1 MQNEQKLRDYL
12 KLVTADLS
20 QTRQRLR
27 EAEARA
33 NEPIAIVGMAC
44 RYPGG
49 ATSPERLW
57 ELVLGERDV
66 IGDFPADR
74 GWDPAELY
82 DPDPGSVGKYYARG
96 GGFLDDAAG
105 FDPAFFGISPREA
118 LAMDPQQRILLE
130 IAWEAC
136 EHAGIDPATLR
147 GSATGVFAG
156 LMYQDYAARLDSIP
170 GEVEGYIG
178 NGNTYSVASGRIS
191 YVLGLEGPAVSVD
204 TACSSSL
211 VTLHLAVQSLRR
223 GECGMAF
230 AGGATVL
237 STADVFVELS
247 RQRGLAEDGRCKS
260 FADAADGAG
269 FAEGAGILLLER
281 LSDAE
286 RLGHRVLA
294 VVRGTAVNQD
304 GASSGLTAPNGPSQ
318 QRVIRAAL
326 DDAGVSTSDVD
337 VVEAHGTGTTLGDP
351 IEAQAVLATY
361 GRDRERPLWLGSLKS
376 NVGHTQAAAGVAGV
390 IKMVLALREGVLP
403 KTLHVDE
410 PSRQID
416 WSSGAVELLTEA
428 RPWPE
433 SDRPRRAGVSSFG
446 ISGTN
451 AHVILEQAAAAE
463 PEPSPEAGV
472 VPWVVSGKSPAA
484 LREQAE
490 RLAGFV
496 RARPELSSV
505 DIGAAL
511 ARTRAVFDHRAVV
524 TGETREALLAGLDAV
539 PDAQP
544 AAGSGVVFVFPGQG
558 SQWVGMARELA
569 ESSPVFAQS
578 LVDCERALSP
588 FVEWSLRDALADEV
602 LSARVDVVQPVLFAV
617 MVSLAALWR
626 SVGVEPDAV
635 VGHSQGE
642 IAAACVAGALSLE
655 DAARVVA
662 LRSRVIART
671 LAGKGGM
678 VSVGLGVEAAEKRL
692 SAWGRRISVAA
703 VNGPASVVVSGEPE
717 ALDELIVSCEADGI
731 RVRRIAVD
739 YASHSAQVDGLR
751 DELLDLLA
759 PITPMSSSVP
769 LFSTVT
775 GEWLDTTAMDAAYW
789 HRNLRQTVRFAT
801 ATTAL
806 ATQGFGLFVEVSA
819 HPVLTMSI
827 QDAATVGTLRRD
839 DGGWDRFLA
848 SAGEAFTH
856 GATVDWA
863 GLLPTTKSFV
873 DLPTYA
879 FQHQRFWLE
888 SAAPKRNAAD
898 AWRYEVAWRPL
909 DLPEATPGGSWLVVS
924 ADLGDPV
931 AAALGTEVITLDP
944 GDADRVALAAKIREV
959 TASREIR
966 GVLCLPG
973 DGETV
978 YPSVPAGLAGTLTLV
993 QALGDAGI
1001 GAPLWIVTRNA
1012 VQVSGADD
1020 VPSAGQA
1027 AIWGLGRVAG
1037 LEHADRWGGLVDV
1050 PAELDDSAAA
1060 TLAAVLHGAGQE
1072 DQIAIRETGA
1082 WVRRLVHARPTG
1094 TARRPWT
1101 PDGTVLITGG
1111 TGALGAEVARWLA
1124 ANGAGH
1130 LVLTSRRGA
1139 DAPGAAGLEAEL
1151 TALGTR
1157 VTIAACDVADR
1168 DALAA
1173 LLAELPPDAV
1183 IHTAGTG
1190 DVRPLGESGIAD
1202 LAHAAEGKVTGARN
1216 LDELLGD
1223 TELDAFVLFSSN
1235 AGVWGGGGQGAYAA
1249 ANAALDAL
1257 AHRRRARGLTATSIA
1272 WGLWAGDS
1280 GLAEAGGQEYLLR
1293 RGIRPMAAT
1302 AALKALAHAVDN
1314 DDTFVAVADVD
1325 WERFAPAFTA
1335 TRPRP
1340 LIAELVET
1348 RATATEEPEGGTSA
1362 LAARLRTVP
1371 EAERTAVVLDLVR
1384 GHAAAVLGHPDGAAI
1399 APQRAF
1405 RDLGFD
1411 SLTAVEVRNRLGTA
1425 TGLRLPATLVFDYP
1439 TAAEIADFLVAEV
1452 FGGAEAAPAAP
1463 IAATGEP
1470 IAIVAMACRFPGGVT
1485 NPEQLWDLV
1494 RSGTDAVGEFPVDR
1508 GWDLDGIYH
1517 PDPDHP
1523 GTTYA
1528 REGAFVH
1535 DAGVFDPTFFG
1546 ISPREALAMDPQ
1558 QRLLLETAWETL
1570 ERAGIDPATLRGSR
1584 TGVFVG
1590 ASAQGYGAEGY
1601 EIPEGGEGYFITGGQ
1616 TSVASGRISYTFGL
1630 EGPALTVDTACSSS
1644 LVALHLAAQSLRQ
1657 GECTAALAGGV
1668 AVMAG
1673 PGAFVEFSRQR
1684 GMAPDGRCKPFAAA
1698 ADGTGWGE
1706 GVGLVLLERLGD
1718 ARRAGHRV
1726 LALLSGSAINS
1737 DGASNG
1743 ISAPNGPSQQRVIR
1757 DALASAGLTTADVDV
1772 VEAHGTGT
1780 TLGDPI
1786 EAQALL
1792 ATYGRDREEP
1802 LWLGSIKSN
1811 IGHTQTA
1818 AGVAGVIKMVEAMR
1832 HGVLPKS
1839 LYADEPTPHV
1849 DWSAGAVE
1857 LLTGNRPWPELDR
1870 PRRAGVS
1877 SFGVSGTNA
1886 HLILEQGDEVLE
1898 PSLMDDPGTPVP
1910 VLLTAASEA
1919 ALRGQAGRLAAWLA
1933 ERPEYGPAVVA
1944 RSLATTRAL
1953 FDRRAAVVAADRGEL
1968 LAGLAAIADGT
1979 APGRPVTGGKT
1990 AFLFAGQGSQRLGM
2004 GRGLYE
2010 AFPVFAA
2017 AFDETCAALDEH
2029 TATPIRDVVFGDD
2042 KALLDRTGNTQPA
2055 LFAFEV
2061 ALYRLLESWGVRPD
2075 LLAGH
2080 SIGEIAAAQ
2089 FSGVLSLGDAA
2100 ALVAAR
2106 GRLMEALPEGGAMV
2120 AVEASEDEVLP
2131 ELAGLVG
2138 VAAVNGPRSVV
2149 LSGAEDAVLELAAV
2163 WRERG
2168 RRVKRLS
2175 VSHAFH
2181 SPLMEPMV
2189 AEFRAVAE
2197 RLSYGEPRIPIVS
2210 TVSGEPVEMSAD
2222 YWVEHVRSTVRF
2234 ADGMAG
2240 LAERGATTFVEIGPD
2255 GVLSGMA
2262 QSCVEGDF
2270 VATSRADRPE
2280 TRTVTTALAR
2290 LLSLGVTADRSAAV
2304 PAGESTVDLPTYA
2317 FQREHFWL
2325 KPARAT
2331 GDVTT
2336 AGLGAAGHP
2345 LLGAVVALPDSDGVV
2360 LTGRLSVRDTPW
2372 LAEHVVLGEILL
2384 PGTAFV
2390 ELALRAGDETGC
2402 DRVDELTLAAPLV
2415 LPAEGATV
2423 IRVVAGEA
2431 RQDGRRALSIHSRP
2445 EDGLPGDPWT
2455 EHASGVLGTGDGT
2468 LGEDLTH
2475 WPPAAEPLDVSGLYR
2490 LSADHGFAYGPVFR
2504 GLTAAWRRGDEVFAE
2519 VELPSDADAASF
2531 GLHPAALDAALHA
2544 AGLGGFFADDSPR
2557 LPFSWS
2563 DVTLA
2568 AAGGSALRV
2577 RLAPAGPDTLSV
2589 TIADGTGQPVA
2600 TVGALV
2606 FRAVDG
2612 QPGTTAAGLAYG
2624 LDWAEVPLPEA
2635 DTVDAVVLPVTG
2647 GDDPASVRAALD
2659 DVLEQVQR
2667 GIADGT
2673 RLVVHVRPG
2682 GLAGAAVRGLVR
2694 SAAQEHPGRF
2704 LLLEAPDEVTA
2715 ELAGKAFGTGEPELA
2730 FRDGVFH
2737 APRLVRRALSGR
2749 TPSFGTGTVV
2759 VTGGTGALGGLVA
2772 RHLVVAHG
2780 VRDLLLLSRRGGGGA
2795 LTGELG
2801 ALGAS
2806 VTVVTCD
2813 VADRAQLAEA
2823 LSGVPVSAVV
2833 HTAGVV
2839 DDGMVDALTPE
2850 RLDAVLR
2857 PKADAAWYLHE
2868 LTAGQDLSAFVL
2880 FSSAA
2885 GVFGNPGQANYA
2897 AANSV
2902 LDALAGQ
2909 RRADGLPATSI
2920 AWGKWETAASAMTG
2934 SLTGSARARM
2944 GAGLS
2949 EVEGL
2954 ALFDAAVAD
2963 DAAVSVSMR
2972 LDVRALRDQPLLRGL
2987 VRTPVRRTAAGSGTS
3002 GSDFAGRLAQLD
3014 ADGLRAVA
3022 LDLVKTEV
3030 ATVLGFAGATAIE
3043 PDRAFTDLGFDSLTA
3058 VELRNRLGETTG
3070 LRLPAT
3076 LVFDYP
3082 NPEALAAHLLTELLG
3097 AESPAVS
3104 PSDTVAVPV
3113 DEPIAIVAMGC
3124 RYPGGVG
3131 SPEEL
3136 WELVAEG
3143 RDAISPFPA
3152 DRGWD
3157 LGALFHPDPDH
3168 PGTSTS
3174 DEGGFLHDAAEFDP
3188 QFFGISPR
3196 EAVAMDP
3203 QQRLLLEVSWETFE
3217 RAGIDPATLRGDQVG
3232 VFAGVMY
3239 HDYAARLRHVPDEL
3253 QGFLSTGAS
3262 SSVVSGRVAY
3272 TFGFEGPA
3280 VTVDTACSSSLV
3292 ALHLAAQA
3300 LRRGECRLALAGGV
3314 TVMPTPDTFVNFS
3327 RQRGLAADGRC
3338 RSFAASASG
3347 TGWSEGVGVLL
3358 VERLSD
3364 AVANGHRVLAVV
3376 RGSAVNQDGASN
3388 GLTAPNGPS
3397 QQRVI
3402 RRALADAGLTTAD
3415 VDAVEAHGTGTTL
3428 GDPIEAQALLAT
3440 YGRDREEPL
3449 WLGSIKSN
3457 LGHTQAAA
3465 GVAGVIKMVE
3475 AMRHGVLPKTLHVDA
3490 PSPHVDWESGAVGLL
3505 TGAREWPA
3513 TGRPRRAGVSSFGVS
3528 GTNAHVVLEQGP
3540 PESTSDTAP
3549 DGDVVVPWILSGR
3562 TEAAVRAQA
3571 ARLLESAGDLD
3582 PADVALSL
3590 ATTRHRF
3597 EFRAAAVGDRA
3608 GLLAGLTRI
3617 AEGHEPVST
3626 PGGGLAFLVAGQGSQ
3641 RLGMGRGLYEAFPVF
3656 ASAFDETCAAL
3667 DEHTATPIRDVVFGT
3682 DEQALNRTGNTQ
3694 PALFAFE
3701 VALLRLVTSW
3711 GVEPDHLLGHSIGE
3725 IAAAQFSGVLSL
3737 GDAAALVAARGRLME
3752 ALPEG
3757 GAMVAVEAS
3766 EDEVLPEL
3774 AGLVGVAAVNG
3785 PRSVVLSGAEDA
3797 VLELAAVWRERGRRV
3812 KRLSVSHAFHSPL
3825 MEPMVAEFS
3834 AVAERLSYGEP
3845 RIPIVSTVSGEPV
3858 EMSADYWVEHVRS
3871 TVRFADGMTYLA
3883 KQDVSTYLEIGP
3895 DGVLSGMGQTCVDGT
3910 FLPAVRA
3917 EGDEVR
3923 AFTTALAGAHAQGAR
3938 LDWAAVLPATASTVD
3953 LPTYAFQHRHFWLKD
3968 APGGDVV
3975 AAGQTA
3981 AGHPFASAVVA
3992 LPEEPGSGTGGVVLT
4007 GRLALADHPW
4017 LTEHQVSGNVLLP
4030 GAAFVDLALRAGAE
4044 AGFTGLDELTVEA
4057 PLVLD
4062 ETVELRVVVSGADR
4076 VAVHSRAEGGPWTR
4090 HATGV
4095 LAAAAPGAA
4104 LREWPPAGAEPV
4116 ETEGLYADLDDLGLR
4131 YGPAFQGLRRAWRRD
4146 GEVFAE
4152 VALPGDDGAFGLHP
4166 ALLDSALHAVGLGDF
4181 FGHDQAR
4188 LPFVWSGVALYS
4200 TGATALR
4207 VRIAAAGTEA
4217 VSLDLADESGAPV
4230 ASVAALTLRPVEA
4243 ASAGAD
4249 ALFRVDWI
4257 PAAGVASPVR
4267 WTELATADLADLG
4280 PDVPEAVLVPVGSAD
4295 IHTAA
4300 AAALSLVR
4308 EWLADERFAASRL
4321 VFVTRHA
4328 VAAGPE
4334 EGVGDLADSPVWGL
4348 VRSAGSENPGRFGLL
4363 DLADDVSGALL
4374 AEAVGCG
4381 EPEAAVRGGVVLVPR
4396 LARQDAEPVGAGL
4409 GTGTVVITGGTG
4421 ALGALVAA
4429 HAVTAHGVRDL
4440 LLLSRRGPAAEGAG
4454 ELVSRLEAVGARVS
4468 VVACD
4473 VADRAALAGA
4483 LSGVDLSAVVHT
4495 AGVLDDGTVGSLTP
4509 ERIDAVLRP
4518 KADAAWNLHELTRD
4532 RELAAFVL
4540 FSSAA
4545 GIFGNAGQA
4554 AYAAANTY
4562 LDALAAHRRA
4572 AGLPGTS
4579 IAWGMWA
4586 PSGGMA
4592 ATLGEDEAR
4601 RISRSGVGSLSEV
4614 EGLALFDAAL
4624 GSGLALLAGIR
4635 LRPAALREAGAGPLL
4650 SGLLPAKAVRAA
4662 GPDTAAALRDR
4673 LRGLDRERRQGV
4685 LLDVVRA
4692 EIATVLGF
4700 DGTGDIDTT
4709 RAFRDLGFD
4718 SLTAVEL
4725 RNRISAATGLR
4736 LPATLV
4742 FDQPS
4747 PEGLAAHLVT
4757 ELSEED
4763 GPVVLAE
4770 LDRLAELV
4778 RAVPEDGA
4786 AQVVARLEAMLAG
4799 LTGGGDTGEV
4809 ADVLADA
4816 DDEAMFDLLGKEFG
4830 IS

>member
-1 MQNEQKLRDYL
+1 M
-12 KLVTADLS
+12 
-20 QTRQRLR
+20 
-27 EAEARA
+27 
-33 NEPIAIVGMAC
+33 
-44 RYPGG
+44 
-49 ATSPERLW
+49 W
-57 ELVLGERDV
+57 GE
-66 IGDFPADR
+66 
-74 GWDPAELY
+74 
-82 DPDPGSVGKYYARG
+82 
-96 GGFLDDAAG
+96 
-105 FDPAFFGISPREA
+105 
-118 LAMDPQQRILLE
+118 
-130 IAWEAC
+130 
-136 EHAGIDPATLR
+136 
-147 GSATGVFAG
+147 
-156 LMYQDYAARLDSIP
+156 
-170 GEVEGYIG
+170 
-178 NGNTYSVASGRIS
+178 
-191 YVLGLEGPAVSVD
+191 
-204 TACSSSL
+204 
-211 VTLHLAVQSLRR
+211 
-223 GECGMAF
+223 
-230 AGGATVL
+230 
-237 STADVFVELS
+237 
-247 RQRGLAEDGRCKS
+247 
-260 FADAADGAG
+260 
-269 FAEGAGILLLER
+269 
-281 LSDAE
+281 
-286 RLGHRVLA
+286 
-294 VVRGTAVNQD
+294 
-304 GASSGLTAPNGPSQ
+304 
-318 QRVIRAAL
+318 
-326 DDAGVSTSDVD
+326 
-337 VVEAHGTGTTLGDP
+337 
-351 IEAQAVLATY
+351 
-361 GRDRERPLWLGSLKS
+361 
-376 NVGHTQAAAGVAGV
+376 
-390 IKMVLALREGVLP
+390 
-403 KTLHVDE
+403 
-410 PSRQID
+410 
-416 WSSGAVELLTEA
+416 
-428 RPWPE
+428 
-433 SDRPRRAGVSSFG
+433 
-446 ISGTN
+446 
-451 AHVILEQAAAAE
+451 
-463 PEPSPEAGV
+463 
-472 VPWVVSGKSPAA
+472 
-484 LREQAE
+484 
-490 RLAGFV
+490 
-496 RARPELSSV
+496 
-505 DIGAAL
+505 
-511 ARTRAVFDHRAVV
+511 
-524 TGETREALLAGLDAV
+524 
-539 PDAQP
+539 
-544 AAGSGVVFVFPGQG
+544 
-558 SQWVGMARELA
+558 
-569 ESSPVFAQS
+569 
-578 LVDCERALSP
+578 
-588 FVEWSLRDALADEV
+588 
-602 LSARVDVVQPVLFAV
+602 
-617 MVSLAALWR
+617 
-626 SVGVEPDAV
+626 
-635 VGHSQGE
+635 
-642 IAAACVAGALSLE
+642 
-655 DAARVVA
+655 
-662 LRSRVIART
+662 
-671 LAGKGGM
+671 
-678 VSVGLGVEAAEKRL
+678 
-692 SAWGRRISVAA
+692 RISVAA
-703 VNGPASVVVSGEPE
+703 VNGPSSVVVSGEPE
-717 ALDELIVSCEADGI
+717 ALDELIVSCEGDGV

-739 YASHSAQVDGLR
+739 YASHSAQVDAVQE
-751 DELLDLLA
+751 ELVELLA
-759 PITPMSSSVP
+759 PIVPRSSSVP

-775 GEWLDTTAMDAAYW
+775 GDWLDTAEMDAAYW
-789 HRNLRQTVRFAT
+789 HRNLRQTVQFEK

-806 ATQGFGLFVEVSA
+806 AAQGFGLFAEISA
-819 HPVLTMSI
+819 HPVLTTSM

-848 SAGEAFTH
+848 SAGEAFAH
-856 GATVDWA
+856 GATVDWSTLFPA
-863 GLLPTTKSFV
+863 KTSFV

-879 FQHQRFWLE
+879 FQHRRFWLE
-888 SAAPKRNAAD
+888 SATPKRNPAD
-898 AWRYEVAWRPL
+898 AWRYEVVWRPWDQPDAAL
-909 DLPEATPGGSWLVVS
+909 EGSWLVVS
-924 ADLGDPV
+924 ADSGDPV
-931 AAALGTEVITLDP
+931 IAALGTDVIVLD
-944 GDADRVALAAKIREV
+944 GEDTDRAGLTARIREA
-959 TASREIR
+959 TAAREIR
-966 GVLCLPG
+966 GVLSLPG
-973 DGETV
+973 STG
-978 YPSVPAGLAGTLTLV
+978 PAGTLTVV

-1012 VQVSGADD
+1012 VQVSDVD
-1020 VPSAGQA
+1020 TVPSLEQA
-1027 AIWGLGRVAG
+1027 AIWGLGRVVG
-1037 LEHADRWGGLVDV
+1037 LEHPDRWGGMVDV
-1050 PAELDDSAAA
+1050 PSELDDRAAA
-1060 TLAAVLHGAGQE
+1060 TMAAVLAGASHE
-1072 DQIAIRETGA
+1072 DQIAIRATGA

-1094 TARRPWT
+1094 AARRPWT
-1101 PDGTVLITGG
+1101 PAGTVLITGG

-1124 ANGAGH
+1124 ANGAEH

-1139 DAPGAAGLEAEL
+1139 AATGAAELEAEL

-1168 DALAA
+1168 DVLAA
-1173 LLAELPPDAV
+1173 LLAELPPNAV
-1183 IHTAGTG
+1183 IHAAGTG
-1190 DVRPLGESGIAD
+1190 EVRALDESGIAD
-1202 LAHAAEGKVTGARN
+1202 LVHAAEGKVTGARN

-1257 AHRRRARGLTATSIA
+1257 AVRRRARGRTATSIA
-1272 WGLWAGDS
+1272 WGLWAGES

-1302 AALKALAHAVDN
+1302 AAIKAMVHAVDN

-1325 WERFAPAFTA
+1325 WERFAPAFAA

-1340 LIAELVET
+1340 LIAELVES
-1348 RATATEEPEGGTSA
+1348 RAVVAEEPEGGTSA
-1362 LAARLRTVP
+1362 LAARLRAVP
-1371 EAERTAVVLDLVR
+1371 EAERADVVLDLVR
-1384 GHAAAVLGHPDGAAI
+1384 GHAAAVLGHADGTAI
-1399 APQRAF
+1399 EPHRAF

-1439 TAAEIADFLVAEV
+1439 TATEIADFLVAEV
-1452 FGGAEAAPAAP
+1452 YGGTEAATATT

-1494 RSGTDAVGEFPVDR
+1494 HSGTDAVGDFPVDR

-1535 DAGVFDPTFFG
+1535 DAGAFDPTFFG

-1668 AVMAG
+1668 AVMAS

-1706 GVGLVLLERLGD
+1706 GVGLVLLERLSD

-1757 DALASAGLTTADVDV
+1757 DALASARLTPADVDI

-1832 HGVLPKS
+1832 HGVLPKT
-1839 LYADEPTPHV
+1839 LYVDEPTPHV

-1857 LLTGNRPWPELDR
+1857 LLTENRPWPELDR

-1886 HLILEQGDEVLE
+1886 HLILEQGDEPAEL
-1898 PSLMDDPGTPVP
+1898 SLVDDVVRPVP
-1910 VLLTAASEA
+1910 VLLTAASEP

-1933 ERPEYGPAVVA
+1933 ERPEFGPAVVA
-1944 RSLATTRAL
+1944 RSLAATRAL
-1953 FDRRAAVVAADRGEL
+1953 FDRRAAVVAADRDEL

-1979 APGRPVTGGKT
+1979 APCFPVSAGKT

-2004 GRGLYE
+2004 GRGLCD

-2017 AFDETCAALDEH
+2017 AFDEACAALDEH
-2029 TATPIRDVVFGDD
+2029 TTTPVRDVVFGDE
-2042 KALLDRTGNTQPA
+2042 KSLLDRTGNTQPA

-2080 SIGEIAAAQ
+2080 SIGEIAAAHV
-2089 FSGVLSLGDAA
+2089 SGVLSLGDAA
-2100 ALVAAR
+2100 VLVVAR

-2120 AVEASEDEVLP
+2120 AVEASEDEVRP
-2131 ELAGLVG
+2131 ELTGVVGL
-2138 VAAVNGPRSVV
+2138 AAVNGPRSVV
-2149 LSGAEDAVLELAAV
+2149 LSGAEDAVLGLAAV

-2181 SPLMEPMV
+2181 SSLMEPML
-2189 AEFRAVAE
+2189 AGFRAVVE
-2197 RLSYGEPRIPIVS
+2197 RLSFGEQRIPIVS
-2210 TVSGEPVEMSAD
+2210 TVSGEPVEMSAE
-2222 YWVEHVRSTVRF
+2222 YWVEHVRATVRF
-2234 ADGMAG
+2234 ADGVKG
-2240 LAERGATTFVEIGPD
+2240 LVDRGATTFVEIGPD

-2262 QSCVEGDF
+2262 QSSVDGDF
-2270 VATSRADRPE
+2270 VVTSRSDGPE
-2280 TRTVTTALAR
+2280 ARTVTTALAR
-2290 LLSLGVTADRSAAV
+2290 LLARGVTADRTAAV
-2304 PAGESTVDLPTYA
+2304 PAGASTTDLPTYA

-2325 KPARAT
+2325 KPARAA

-2336 AGLGAAGHP
+2336 AGLGDAGHP

-2360 LTGRLSVRDTPW
+2360 LAGRLSVRNTPW
-2372 LAEHVVLGEILL
+2372 LADHVVLGDILL

-2415 LPAEGATV
+2415 LPADGGTV
-2423 IRVVAGEA
+2423 IRVVVGEA
-2431 RQDGRRALSIHSRP
+2431 GPEGRRALSIHSRP

-2455 EHASGVLGTGDGT
+2455 EHASGVLGTGGPDSGA
-2468 LGEDLTH
+2468 DLPE
-2475 WPPAAEPLDVSGLYR
+2475 WPPPGAEALDTSGLYGM
-2490 LSADHGFAYGPVFR
+2490 SADHGFAYGPVFR
-2504 GLTAAWRRGDEVFAE
+2504 GLKAAWRRGDEVFAE
-2519 VELPSDADAASF
+2519 VELPEDADAAAF

-2544 AGLGGFFADDSPR
+2544 VGLGGFFEDDTPR
-2557 LPFSWS
+2557 LPFSWT

-2577 RLAPAGPDTLSV
+2577 RLAPAGADTITV
-2589 TIADGTGQPVA
+2589 TVADAAGQPVA
-2600 TVGALV
+2600 SVGALL
-2606 FRAVDG
+2606 FREAG
-2612 QPGTTAAGLAYG
+2612 ARSGTSVAGLAYG
-2624 LDWAEVPLPEA
+2624 LEPAEVPVAEGHV
-2635 DTVDAVVLPVTG
+2635 TDAVILPVAG
-2647 GDDPASVRAALD
+2647 GDDPISLRAALD
-2659 DVLEQVQR
+2659 DVLEKVR
-2667 GIADGT
+2667 REIAAEHSDGP
-2673 RLVVHVRPG
+2673 RLVVHTRPG
-2682 GLAGAAVRGLVR
+2682 DLAGAAVRGLVR

-2704 LLLEAPDEVTA
+2704 MLLEAPGEVTA
-2715 ELAGKAFGTGEPELA
+2715 ELAAKALGTGERELE
-2730 FRDGVFH
+2730 FRDGVFR
-2737 APRLVRRALSGR
+2737 APRLVRRPISGR

-2759 VTGGTGALGGLVA
+2759 VTGGTGALGALVA
-2772 RHLVVAHG
+2772 RHLVVEHG
-2780 VRDLLLLSRRGGGGA
+2780 VRDLLLLSRRGGGA
-2795 LTGELG
+2795 DLIAELG
-2801 ALGAS
+2801 GLGAS
-2806 VTVVTCD
+2806 VTVVACD
-2813 VADRAQLAEA
+2813 VADRARLAEA
-2823 LSGVPVSAVV
+2823 LAGVPVSAVV

-2839 DDGMVDALTPE
+2839 DDGMVDALSPE
-2850 RLDAVLR
+2850 RLDTVLR
-2857 PKADAAWYLHE
+2857 PKADAAWHLHE
-2868 LTAGQDLSAFVL
+2868 LTADMDLAAFVL

-2885 GVFGNPGQANYA
+2885 GVFGNPGQAGYA
-2897 AANSV
+2897 AANSF
-2902 LDALAGQ
+2902 LDALAER

-2934 SLTGSARARM
+2934 SLTEADRARM

-2972 LDVRALRDQPLLRGL
+2972 LDVRALRDQPLLRTL
-2987 VRTPVRRTAAGSGTS
+2987 VPSPVRRTASGAGRS

-3014 ADGLRAVA
+3014 ADGLRNVA

-3030 ATVLGFAGATAIE
+3030 AAVLGFAGAGSIE
-3043 PDRAFTDLGFDSLTA
+3043 PDRAFSDLGFDSLTA

-3097 AESPAVS
+3097 AENPVVS
-3104 PSDTVAVPV
+3104 SVSNSDTIAVPV

-3136 WELVAEG
+3136 WELVADG

-3157 LGALFHPDPDH
+3157 LGSLFHPDPDH

-3196 EAVAMDP
+3196 EAIAMDP
-3203 QQRLLLEVSWETFE
+3203 QQRLLLEVSWETLE
-3217 RAGIDPATLRGDQVG
+3217 RAGIDPATLRGEQVG

-3314 TVMPTPDTFVNFS
+3314 TVMPTPDTFINFS

-3428 GDPIEAQALLAT
+3428 GDPIEAQAVLAT

-3475 AMRHGVLPKTLHVDA
+3475 AMRHGVLPKTLHVDE
-3490 PSPHVDWESGAVGLL
+3490 PSPHVDWESGAVELL
-3505 TGAREWPA
+3505 TDAREWPA
-3513 TGRPRRAGVSSFGVS
+3513 AGRPRRAGVSSFGVS

-3540 PESTSDTAP
+3540 SEAVPDTEPA
-3549 DGDVVVPWILSGR
+3549 GNAVVPWILSGR

-3597 EFRAAAVGDRA
+3597 ECRAAAIGGDRA
-3608 GLLAGLTRI
+3608 ELLAGLARI
-3617 AEGHEPVST
+3617 AEGREPVST
-3626 PGGGLAFLVAGQGSQ
+3626 SGGGLAFLVAGQGSQ
-3641 RLGMGRGLYEAFPVF
+3641 RLGMGRGLYDAFPVF
-3656 ASAFDETCAAL
+3656 AAAFDEACAAL
-3667 DEHTATPIRDVVFGT
+3667 DEHTTAPVRDVVFGT

-3701 VALLRLVTSW
+3701 VALLRLVASW
-3711 GVEPDHLLGHSIGE
+3711 GVEPDYLLGHSIGE
-3725 IAAAQFSGVLSL
+3725 IAAAHVSGVLSL
-3737 GDAAALVAARGRLME
+3737 GDAAVLVVARGRLME

-3766 EDEVLPEL
+3766 EDEVRPEL
-3774 AGLVGVAAVNG
+3774 TGVVGLAAVNG

-3797 VLELAAVWRERGRRV
+3797 VLGLAAVWRERGRRV
-3812 KRLSVSHAFHSPL
+3812 KRLSVSHAFHSSL
-3825 MEPMVAEFS
+3825 MEPMLAGFR
-3834 AVAERLSYGEP
+3834 AVVERLSFGEQ

-3858 EMSADYWVEHVRS
+3858 EMSAEYWVEHVRA

-3883 KQDVSTYLEIGP
+3883 KQDVSSYLEIGP
-3895 DGVLSGMGQTCVDGT
+3895 DGVLSGMGQACVDGG
-3910 FLPAVRA
+3910 FLPSVRA

-3923 AFTTALAGAHAQGAR
+3923 AFTAALAGAHVRGAR
-3938 LDWAAVLPATASTVD
+3938 LDWAAVLPPGASTVD

-3968 APGGDVV
+3968 APGGDVT

-3981 AGHPFASAVVA
+3981 AGHPFARAVVA
-3992 LPEEPGSGTGGVVLT
+3992 LPDSPESGARGVVLT
-4007 GRLALADHPW
+4007 GRLSLADHPW
-4017 LTEHQVSGNVLLP
+4017 LTEHQVAGDVLLP
-4030 GAAFVDLALRAGAE
+4030 GAAFVDLALRAGVE
-4044 AGFTGLDELTVEA
+4044 AGFTGLDELTIET
-4057 PLVLD
+4057 PLVLT
-4062 ETVELRVVVSGADR
+4062 ETVELRVVVSGQDQ
-4076 VAVHSRAEGGPWTR
+4076 VAIHSRAEGEPWTR
-4090 HATGV
+4090 HAAGV
-4095 LAAAAPGAA
+4095 LAMAAPGDA

-4152 VALPGDDGAFGLHP
+4152 VALPDAGRDDGTFGLHP
-4166 ALLDSALHAVGLGDF
+4166 AVLDSALHAVGLGEF

-4188 LPFVWSGVALYS
+4188 LPFVWSGVSLHS
-4200 TGATALR
+4200 GGATALR
-4207 VRIAAAGTEA
+4207 VRIAAVGGDA
-4217 VSLDLADESGAPV
+4217 VRLDLADESGAPV
-4230 ASVAALTLRPVEA
+4230 ATVAGLTLRPVVT
-4243 ASAGAD
+4243 AGAGSD
-4249 ALFRVDWI
+4249 ALFRVDWV
-4257 PAAGVASPVR
+4257 PAPAGVPVDR
-4267 WTELATADLADLG
+4267 WVLLEDTEVTTLADLG
-4280 PDVPEAVLVPVGSAD
+4280 HDVPEVVFVPFGPGDSTNV
-4295 IHTAA
+4295 HAA
-4300 AAALSLVR
+4300 TGTALSLVQ
-4308 EWLADERFAASRL
+4308 EWLREERFAASKL
-4321 VFVTRHA
+4321 VFVTRNA
-4328 VAAGPE
+4328 VAAGAE
-4334 EGVGDLADSPVWGL
+4334 DGVRDLASSPVWGL
-4348 VRSAGSENPGRFGLL
+4348 VRSAESENPGRFGLL
-4363 DLADDVSGALL
+4363 DLDGEVPAAVL
-4374 AEAVGCG
+4374 AEAVGHG
-4381 EPEAAVRGGVVLVPR
+4381 EPEAAVRGGGVLVPR
-4396 LARQDAEPVGAGL
+4396 LARQDAEPVEAGL

-4429 HAVTAHGVRDL
+4429 HAVTAHGARDL

-4454 ELVSRLEAVGARVS
+4454 ELVTRLEALGAKVS

-4473 VADRAALAGA
+4473 VTDLDALAAAL
-4483 LSGVDLSAVVHT
+4483 SDVDISAVVHT
-4495 AGVLDDGTVGSLTP
+4495 AGVLDDGVVGSLTTD
-4509 ERIDAVLRP
+4509 RVGAVLRP

-4532 RELAAFVL
+4532 RKLTAFVL

-4545 GIFGNAGQA
+4545 GVFGNAGQA

-4572 AGLPGTS
+4572 AGLPATS

-4601 RISRSGVGSLSEV
+4601 RIARSGVGSLSEE

-4624 GSGLALLAGIR
+4624 GTGRALVVGIR
-4635 LRPAALREAGAGPLL
+4635 LRTAALRRAGAGPLL
-4650 SGLLPAKAVRAA
+4650 AGLLPARTLSAA
-4662 GPDTAAALRDR
+4662 GPDTSAALRDR
-4673 LRGLDRERRQGV
+4673 LRGSDRERRQET

-4692 EIATVLGF
+4692 EIAAVLGF
-4700 DGTGDIDTT
+4700 EGTDEIDVT

-4747 PEGLAAHLVT
+4747 PEGLATHLAT

-4770 LDRLAELV
+4770 LDRLAELM
-4778 RAVPEDGA
+4778 RSVPEDGA
-4786 AQVVARLEAMLAG
+4786 AQVVARLEAMLAS
-4799 LTGGGDTGEV
+4799 LTGTREAGDVT
-4809 ADVLADA
+4809 DVLADA